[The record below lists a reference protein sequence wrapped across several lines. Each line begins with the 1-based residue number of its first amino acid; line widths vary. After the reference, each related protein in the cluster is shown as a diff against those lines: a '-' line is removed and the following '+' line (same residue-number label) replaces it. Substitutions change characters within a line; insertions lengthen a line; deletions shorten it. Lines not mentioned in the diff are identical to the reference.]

1 MSNSQDIRAFLAV
14 DVNRELIGR
23 IREIQE
29 EIKLA
34 GAPVKFVEPEN
45 LHFTLKFFGDVNEE
59 KLDEIN
65 KIIIDKIENFS
76 PFEISISGMGV
87 FPSLRYIRVFWL
99 GSENFEQFSNIQ
111 RELDLEFIKIGFEKE
126 RSYIPHLTIGRLK
139 GAENKEVLVEKI
151 KQLNDVEIGSTLID
165 SLCLKKS
172 ELTPLGPIYTD
183 LEVFKL

>member
-1 MSNSQDIRAFLAV
+1 MSNSPDIRAFLAV
-14 DVNRELIGR
+14 DVDRELIGG
-23 IREIQE
+23 IRKIQE
-29 EIKLA
+29 EIKLV

-45 LHFTLKFFGDVNEE
+45 LHFTIKFFGDVNEE

-65 KIIIDKIENFS
+65 RIIIEKIENFS
-76 PFEISISGMGV
+76 PFKISIKGLGV
-87 FPSLRYIRVFWL
+87 FPSLRYIRVLWL
-99 GSENFEQFSNIQ
+99 GSENFEQFSNLQ
-111 RELDLEFIKIGFEKE
+111 RELDHEFIKIGYEKE

-151 KQLNDVEIGSTLID
+151 KQLSDVEIGSTIID
-165 SLCLKKS
+165 KICLKKS